1 MQAGSGVGTPLTF
14 KYANVLDIDQASS
27 WNPLDDA
34 EELIQGGLC
43 FMERVDGAG
52 HRVVRNVT
60 TWLKDNNLAYTEA
73 SVNQA
78 VNFAVYEFSTG
89 MEAAVG
95 KKGFSGTLASARNL
109 ATSKLN
115 LLVQT
120 GAIVAWRALS
130 LTLSV
135 DVLEV
140 SVELAPIIPPN
151 FVKSTIPLPT
161 LRQAA

>member
-1 MQAGSGVGTPLTF
+1 
-14 KYANVLDIDQASS
+14 
-27 WNPLDDA
+27 
-34 EELIQGGLC
+34 
-43 FMERVDGAG
+43 
-52 HRVVRNVT
+52 
-60 TWLKDNNLAYTEA
+60 
-73 SVNQA
+73 
-78 VNFAVYEFSTG
+78 

-140 SVELAPIIPPN
+140 SVELAPIIPVN
-151 FVKSTIPLPT
+151 FVKSTIHLVT